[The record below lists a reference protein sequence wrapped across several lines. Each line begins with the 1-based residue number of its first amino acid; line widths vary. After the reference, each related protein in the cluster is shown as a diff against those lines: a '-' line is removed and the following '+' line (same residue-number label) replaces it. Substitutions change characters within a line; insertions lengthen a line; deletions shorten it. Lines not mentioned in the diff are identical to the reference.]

1 MEGGAV
7 ETRGNSLL
15 RTNWGQTFGIALVGG
30 AAAFALEYVRVDP
43 TFGVGVALWLFFP
56 LVVLSLCG
64 GFAAMGSAAVAVTL
78 QYSLSD
84 HALSAFDAAIYLFTV
99 TACCLVVWRTRQM
112 RIVDGVLL
120 SWAAVIPANVIYHQA
135 LFQYGLNAGILE
147 LSSDLM
153 SQLIP
158 AMLAQWLAMRPFPLA
173 PLFPRLSSTMATK
186 PYGLAVVIR
195 LLQLP
200 IVLLLLLASIEFVA
214 TQSLYQRVELER
226 SLALQRAHS
235 VMVVAKSVLE
245 GTSFSQQDALEEQV
259 VEELLR
265 AMAVSASFVETG
277 LTQKVDE
284 AAQPESD
291 ATDREKLKTVD
302 LGPSKSGLRIDLLF
316 DAYETPPVAQPA
328 IVITPSTQQR
338 DRSPI
343 DWVYQREWMVEE
355 PFTPDFRSG
364 TVRISGQVANPVA
377 VNYWAMMWGLL
388 ATFVLLGGLLGI
400 YQRWVRRAGES
411 VRQSLRQFAAWQ
423 PGDNIVLSLPFERG
437 LIDDVDSVRDNLQGL
452 IDKFN
457 SNYHELNA
465 SNARRE
471 QLLNQLKTI
480 YSAINEPIIVVSQ
493 GFQLNESLSNQA
505 GIDWGRRL
513 QSDLAQVKRALFA
526 EKPQS
531 AEIRPMSKFASI
543 LLAEL
548 QEGVSRDKSAI
559 RLCSETGEQTDFY
572 VSVGAISKKES
583 DGSAVENSG
592 VEGDIVILL
601 SDVSENIAARKALEH
616 QSKITALE
624 DLATGIAHELN
635 QPLNIIRLGLA
646 NIEQRAARK
655 TLDGSALAHKIERLN
670 EQVTRMGVLIKAM
683 GVYSAFEN
691 ANPKAIDPCVILA
704 DVLATMNHDLVTHHI
719 TVETVYDAG
728 SHCVVANDKY
738 LGRLFAEVLGN
749 ASDALKAVDV
759 EVRKLF
765 VRQYTDKHY
774 WIVEIEDGGEGFME
788 EDENRLFEPFYTTR
802 QDAEHAGLGLTTAR
816 HIVSDLGGTITVERR
831 AHRTLATIRLPLE
844 LASA

>member
-1 MEGGAV
+1 MEEGLV
-7 ETRGNSLL
+7 ETRGINLS
-15 RTNWGQTFGIALVGG
+15 RTSSSQAFGIALVAG

-64 GFAAMGSAAVAVTL
+64 GLAAMGSALVAVTL

-84 HALSAFDAAIYLFTV
+84 HALSSFDAAIYLFTV

-135 LFQYGLNAGILE
+135 LFQYGLTAGILE

-173 PLFPRLSSTMATK
+173 PVFPRLTSTVATT
-186 PYGLAVVIR
+186 PYGLAAVIR

-200 IVLLLLLASIEFVA
+200 IALLLLLASIDFVA

-226 SLALQRAHS
+226 SLALQRAHN
-235 VMVVAKSVLE
+235 VMVEVKSALE
-245 GTSFSQQDALEEQV
+245 GESFSQQDVLEEQG

-265 AMAVSASFVETG
+265 AMAMSASFVETG
-277 LTQKVDE
+277 VTQKVDE
-284 AAQPESD
+284 AAQAESD
-291 ATDREKLKTVD
+291 ATDREQLKSVD
-302 LGPSKSGLRIDLLF
+302 LGPFRSGLGIDLLF

-328 IVITPSTQQR
+328 IVITPSTKQR

-343 DWVYQREWMVEE
+343 DWVYQREWVVEE
-355 PFTPDFRSG
+355 PFTVGFRSG
-364 TVRISGQVANPVA
+364 MVRVRGQVANPVA
-377 VNYWAMMWGLL
+377 VNYWAMVWGLA
-388 ATFVLLGGLLGI
+388 ATFALLGGLLGI

-411 VRQSLRQFAAWQ
+411 VSQSLHQFATWQ
-423 PGDNIVLSLPFERG
+423 PGDNIVLSQPFERG
-437 LIDDVDSVRDNLQGL
+437 LIDEVDSVRDNLQGL

-457 SNYHELNA
+457 SNYRELNA

-471 QLLNQLKTI
+471 QLLSQLKTI
-480 YSAINEPIIVVSQ
+480 YSAIDEPIIVVSQ

-505 GIDWGRRL
+505 GIEWGRRL
-513 QSDLAQVKRALFA
+513 QPDLAEVRRALFA

-548 QEGVSRDKSAI
+548 REGVSQDKSAI
-559 RLCSETGEQTDFY
+559 RLCSEAGEQADFY
-572 VSVGAISKKES
+572 VSVGAISKKS
-583 DGSAVENSG
+583 DGSAVENSSP
-592 VEGDIVILL
+592 EGDIVILL
-601 SDVSENIAARKALEH
+601 NDVSENIAARKALEH
-616 QSKITALE
+616 RFKIAALE

-635 QPLNIIRLGLA
+635 SPLNIIRLGLA

-655 TLDGSALAHKIERLN
+655 TLDGTALAHKIERIN

-683 GVYSAFEN
+683 GAYSAFEN
-691 ANPKAIDPCVILA
+691 ANPKAIDPSVILA
-704 DVLATMNHDLVTHHI
+704 DVLATMNHDLVAHHI
-719 TVETVYDAG
+719 TVETVCDTG

-749 ASDALKAVDV
+749 ASDALKEVDV
-759 EVRKLF
+759 EVRNLF

-774 WIVEIEDGGEGFME
+774 WIVEIEDSGEGFME
-788 EDENRLFEPFYTTR
+788 EDENRLFEPFYTAK
-802 QDAEHAGLGLTTAR
+802 QDVEHAGLGLTTAR

-831 AHRTLATIRLPLE
+831 ADRTLATIRLPLE
-844 LASA
+844 SASA